1 MNAVNEPRP
10 ASGSPLTAD
19 QQAVPTD
26 YRLLVPRE
34 WFRVDLT
41 QDRWRSH
48 LKTFV
53 DREAQG
59 RGVSAELTRNVWTT
73 LRNTAE
79 AGLARGAMEFF
90 LLTTSQEGGL
100 PASLLV
106 SLRPLGDT
114 PADPERYAT
123 YLAARESEEDGA
135 GREVSVVNLAAG
147 TAIRVLGP
155 TSLDI
160 HVHMPGGTAYL
171 TLSFSAPVT
180 GMSGPMERLCDAM
193 AGSLRWV
200 M

>member
-1 MNAVNEPRP
+1 MSAGNEPP
-10 ASGSPLTAD
+10 ETDAAPLAATAI
-19 QQAVPTD
+19 PTD

-41 QDRWRSH
+41 QDRWRRH

-53 DREAQG
+53 DGQAQG
-59 RGVSAELTRNVWTT
+59 RAVSADLTRTVWTT

-79 AGLARGAMEFF
+79 VGLARGAMEFY
-90 LLTTSQEGGL
+90 LLTTSQDGGL

-106 SLRPLGDT
+106 SLMPLGGSA
-114 PADPERYAT
+114 ADPRRYAT
-123 YLAARESEEDGA
+123 YMAARESEDGA
-135 GREVSVVNLAAG
+135 AGRQVSVVGLPAG
-147 TAIRVLGP
+147 TAVRVLGA

-160 HVHMPGGTAYL
+160 HVHVPGGTGYL
-171 TLSFSAPVT
+171 VLSFSAPVT
-180 GMSGPMERLCDAM
+180 GMSGAMERLCEAM

>member
-1 MNAVNEPRP
+1 MNEPP
-10 ASGSPLTAD
+10 KAAVSPPVA
-19 QQAVPTD
+19 PTD

-41 QDRWRSH
+41 QDRWRGQ

-59 RGVSAELTRNVWTT
+59 RGVSADLTRNVWTT

-79 AGLARGAMEFF
+79 TGRARGAMEFF
-90 LLTTSQEGGL
+90 LLTTSQDGGL

-106 SLRPLGDT
+106 SLMPLGDS
-114 PADPERYAT
+114 PADPRTYAT
-123 YLAARESEEDGA
+123 YLAARESEDGGP
-135 GREVSVVNLAAG
+135 GRGVSVVELSAG
-147 TAIRVLGP
+147 TAVRVLGT

-160 HVHMPGGTAYL
+160 HVHMPGGTGYL
-171 TLSFSAPVT
+171 VLSFSAPVT

-200 M
+200 V

>member
-1 MNAVNEPRP
+1 MNESPEVAASPP
-10 ASGSPLTAD
+10 AAAPK
-19 QQAVPTD
+19 D

-41 QDRWRSH
+41 QERWRGQ

-53 DREAQG
+53 DRQMQG
-59 RGVSAELTRNVWTT
+59 RSASPDLARNVWTT

-79 AGLARGAMEFF
+79 VGRARGAMEFF
-90 LLTTSQEGGL
+90 LLTTSQNGGL

-106 SLRPLGDT
+106 SLVPLGES
-114 PADPERYAT
+114 PADPQEYAT
-123 YLAARESEEDGA
+123 WLEAREPEGDA
-135 GREVSVVNLAAG
+135 GRQVSVVDLTAG
-147 TAIRVLGP
+147 TAVRVLGI

-160 HVHMPGGTAYL
+160 HVHMPGGTGYL
-171 TLSFSAPVT
+171 TLSFSAPLT
-180 GMSGPMERLCDAM
+180 GMSGPMEQLCDAM